1 VSHRQAENHP
11 LGPNQVHLSACHAR
25 VKNPESF
32 VGVSQGRFFFSASR
46 SINQSLADYRACLT
60 YCEDEPGQ
68 QFADS
73 MYAQRGQ

>member
-1 VSHRQAENHP
+1 
-11 LGPNQVHLSACHAR
+11 
-25 VKNPESF
+25 